1 MEMKRKTYLILIWS
15 ITLCVIVCSST
26 ITFIKSKEIF
36 TKVWNDVRN
45 ELEESFDFDFKFMS
59 KNNDWNLND
68 NDASDFSNEKEFE
81 VNLEEFSELIVDA
94 NIMCFQIKEGE
105 NWQIECSYSHKQ
117 LKPEFF
123 NKNGTL
129 YINQKS
135 QIKHLAGSKN
145 CDLLITV
152 PANTELKK
160 AVVKVNIGDI
170 DISDLTVKK
179 LETDVNIGEIE
190 LDSVIFDTL
199 DGEVNIGDFKI
210 EDFNNFDDYNVNLKA
225 DLGEI
230 KIHRNSYGKKMLQ
243 KRNSSKKIDIE
254 INIGQIDIM

>member
-1 MEMKRKTYLILIWS
+1 
-15 ITLCVIVCSST
+15 
-26 ITFIKSKEIF
+26 
-36 TKVWNDVRN
+36 
-45 ELEESFDFDFKFMS
+45 
-59 KNNDWNLND
+59 
-68 NDASDFSNEKEFE
+68 
-81 VNLEEFSELIVDA
+81 
-94 NIMCFQIKEGE
+94 MCFQISEGE
-105 NWQIECSYSHKQ
+105 NWRIECSYSHNQ

-152 PANTELKK
+152 PANKELKK

-199 DGEVNIGDFKI
+199 DGEVNIGDFDSLKEVKI
-210 EDFNNFDDYNVNLKA
+210 FLKEKRNTDTSIGNISSAIKNNF
-225 DLGEI
+225 I
-230 KIHRNSYGKKMLQ
+230 IHKKYKVFKYSEEEVL
-243 KRNSSKKIDIE
+243 
-254 INIGQIDIM
+254 

>member
-1 MEMKRKTYLILIWS
+1 MKRKTYLILIWS

-68 NDASDFSNEKEFE
+68 NDASDFSSGKEFE

-105 NWQIECSYSHKQ
+105 NWRIECSYSHNQ

-179 LETDVNIGEIE
+179 LETDVNIG
-190 LDSVIFDTL
+190 
-199 DGEVNIGDFKI
+199 DFKI